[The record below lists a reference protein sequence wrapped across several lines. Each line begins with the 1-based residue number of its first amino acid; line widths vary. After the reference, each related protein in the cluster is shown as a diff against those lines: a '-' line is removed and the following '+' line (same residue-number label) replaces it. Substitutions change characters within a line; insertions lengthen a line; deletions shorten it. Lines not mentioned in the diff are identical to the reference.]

1 MPERAVPG
9 WVDPGW
15 VVVTGTGAGP
25 PVLLVGT
32 TVASWDDAFCARLT
46 GHRVVRYDL
55 RDTGWAD
62 VVEPRAPAFTLRD
75 LVADAAGLLPGPAHV
90 VGLGVGG
97 WIAQLLALDH
107 PASVATL
114 TLIGTRPTAPGPN
127 DPDLPEHGDDVLA
140 YLVNATEPDW
150 TDRTAVLDH
159 MTEHAR
165 HLAGPGRF
173 DEIDARARAGRV
185 FDRAAGR
192 GAAVQRASQAAT
204 VFAALDCRPRWRE
217 RLGAVIA
224 PTLVVHGAHDPFFPL
239 GNGEALA
246 REIPGAGL
254 LVLPDTGAGLPGHT
268 HQRVAT
274 AILQHIGRSTAIA
287 AGRS

>member
-1 MPERAVPG
+1 MPDQVDPG
-9 WVDPGW
+9 WVDPGCW
-15 VVVTGTGAGP
+15 VVTTGAGP

-46 GHRVVRYDL
+46 GHQVVRYDL
-55 RDTGWAD
+55 RDTGRAA
-62 VVEPRAPAFTLRD
+62 VVDPGAPAYTLRD

-107 PASVATL
+107 PGSVATL
-114 TLIGTRPTAPGPN
+114 TLIATRPTPPGPS
-127 DPDLPEHGDDVLA
+127 DPDLPEHADDVMA
-140 YLVNATEPDW
+140 HLVHATEPDW

-165 HLAGPGRF
+165 HMAGRGGF
-173 DEIDARARAGRV
+173 DEDDTRGRAGRV

-192 GAAVQRASQAAT
+192 GAAVQRASQSAT

-217 RLGAVIA
+217 RLGAITA

-246 REIPGAGL
+246 REIPGAEL

-268 HQRVAT
+268 HERVAT
-274 AILQHIGRSTAIA
+274 AIVQHIGRSTVSA
-287 AGRS
+287 AGRT